1 MAFYG
6 NIGGDRSPGEGGGA
20 HGRRFFGMEMNDKT
34 SNLES
39 AQLWQPM
46 LLMVGCAYEFTFRMP
61 WENRGD
67 RMNGA
72 IVIFGIDREA
82 FNTWYGY
89 VDQALKP

>member
-46 LLMVGCAYEFTFRMP
+46 LLMVGCA
-61 WENRGD
+61 
-67 RMNGA
+67 
-72 IVIFGIDREA
+72 
-82 FNTWYGY
+82 
-89 VDQALKP
+89 